1 MADDLDAFFDEVD
14 EAEQQVKES
23 EVDKNSSTVAG
34 LANNIDDIKAKLDTK
49 DNDAEQAQPPTKKQ
63 KTSSSSIPDAEAAT
77 SSSKPTVNSSS
88 KRGTVV
94 IAKKA
99 VVASASPQPSTTQ
112 QTKKETVIHHI
123 TVPEHL
129 TQPHQQP
136 HQPLIQPPLPTQPP
150 LPSGGIPIEKKSKA
164 IKRSAA
170 GKTWTDETLADFPEN
185 DFRLFVGNL
194 PKDINDA
201 KLAEV
206 FSSKYSSFVMARV
219 IYDKTSQTSK
229 GYGFV
234 SLLDARECA
243 RAIREMDQSWLG
255 SRPIKV
261 KFSDWKDRDAKQV
274 QKNNRKNKK
283 NKRW

>member
-14 EAEQQVKES
+14 KVEEQVNADF
-23 EVDKNSSTVAG
+23 DKNSSNGV
-34 LANNIDDIKAKLDTK
+34 LIVDHPKDDDKQ
-49 DNDAEQAQPPTKKQ
+49 EVGAQPPLAKKQ
-63 KTSSSSIPDAEAAT
+63 RLSSDISSSAKVSGVP
-77 SSSKPTVNSSS
+77 PTTG
-88 KRGTVV
+88 RGTVV
-94 IAKKA
+94 VAKKA
-99 VVASASPQPSTTQ
+99 VIASALPQPSSHE
-112 QTKKETVIHHI
+112 KKEHVIHHI

-129 TQPHQQP
+129 TQQQP
-136 HQPLIQPPLPTQPP
+136 SIQPPLPTQPP
-150 LPSGGIPIEKKSKA
+150 LPPGGIPIENKSKA

-170 GKTWTDETLADFPEN
+170 GKSWTDETLADFPEN

-194 PKDINDA
+194 PKDVNDA
-201 KLAEV
+201 KLAEA
-206 FSSKYSSFVMARV
+206 FSSKYSSFVMAKI

-261 KFSDWKDRDAKQV
+261 KFSDWKDRDAKEV
-274 QKNNRKNKK
+274 QKNKRKNKK
-283 NKRW
+283 GNKRW

>member
-14 EAEQQVKES
+14 EVEEQVKNEIDQDS
-23 EVDKNSSTVAG
+23 TNVPIIDHPKDDDKQEEDGVQAPVA
-34 LANNIDDIKAKLDTK
+34 
-49 DNDAEQAQPPTKKQ
+49 KKQ
-63 KTSSSSIPDAEAAT
+63 RLSSDSG
-77 SSSKPTVNSSS
+77 
-88 KRGTVV
+88 RGTVV
-94 IAKKA
+94 VAKKA
-99 VVASASPQPSTTQ
+99 VVASALPQPSSHQ
-112 QTKKETVIHHI
+112 KKEPVIHHI

-129 TQPHQQP
+129 TQQQS
-136 HQPLIQPPLPTQPP
+136 LIQPPLPTQPP
-150 LPSGGIPIEKKSKA
+150 LPAGGIPIEKKSKA

-170 GKTWTDETLADFPEN
+170 GKSWTDETLADFPEN

-194 PKDINDA
+194 PKDVNDA

-206 FSSKYSSFVMARV
+206 FSSKYSSFVMARI
-219 IYDKTSQTSK
+219 IYDKTTQTSK

-261 KFSDWKDRDAKQV
+261 KFSDWKDRDAKEV
-274 QKNNRKNKK
+274 QKNKRKNKK
-283 NKRW
+283 GNKRW